1 MDEMKP
7 CPFCGK
13 RGRIKKYSDDRYRAV
28 CSNHICPVESFDYH
42 TAKEAQDWWNKRH
55 DPERDRW
62 ISVRERAPAHG
73 ETVIVTDGEIVCD
86 ALFGGF
92 TQVTK
97 SLYFEPSES
106 IEHITHWMPL
116 PEPPKEET

>member
-1 MDEMKP
+1 MKSMTNEEVIKRLDTLRREN
-7 CPFCGK
+7 PFLLM
-13 RGRIKKYSDDRYRAV
+13 
-28 CSNHICPVESFDYH
+28 
-42 TAKEAQDWWNKRH
+42 QDVAAL
-55 DPERDRW
+55 DLAIAALERDRW